1 MLNVGAFWMERLS
14 ADPKTIENEHKWK
27 DGKKEKKK
35 KKLRK
40 ALKIAREQQCSNK
53 SLQYIIYTAR
63 ECWNTTLIIIVVN
76 IVKSEKKTQHE
87 KKHRR

>member
-35 KKLRK
+35 K
-40 ALKIAREQQCSNK
+40 N
-53 SLQYIIYTAR
+53 
-63 ECWNTTLIIIVVN
+63 
-76 IVKSEKKTQHE
+76 SERHWK
-87 KKHRR
+87 